1 VSAPRLLPGAAHFVV
16 IEDPAYA
23 PTGEGEHLYVQIEKE
38 GLNTDQVAEALA
50 KACGKRAMDVGY
62 AGRKD
67 RHAVAQQWFSIHF
80 GDEAQLAGLG
90 EHLRGDGRAT
100 VLAVSRHR
108 NKLRLGHLAGNRFR
122 LGIADADPA
131 LVGAGLDRL
140 VRDGIR
146 HRFGPQRFGV
156 GGATLRL
163 ACAWGP
169 GDLGAAVAAIVDPT
183 GLWRFGDPLPAGYRH
198 GPEGRVLGALRRR
211 EDDAR
216 GALHA
221 AGDQLRKLAA
231 SAAQSAVFNAVLDA
245 REAAGLLYRLRAG
258 DVAMLASG
266 APFVVAPAD
275 VDDVTRRAAPGLL
288 AVVPTGPLP
297 GESRLRPTPEIET
310 EERAWSAA
318 TGVDWSWFAGATPLA
333 SPGERR
339 PLLVTFRAPP
349 TLTMEADG
357 VCRIEMALPA
367 GCYATEV
374 LDQLGIEVPS
384 DRRG

>member
-1 VSAPRLLPGAAHFVV
+1 MNAPRLLPGAAHFIV

-23 PTGEGEHLYVQIEKE
+23 PLGEGEHLYVQIEKE
-38 GLNTDQVAEALA
+38 DLNTDQVAEALA

-80 GDEAQLAGLG
+80 GDEAQLSGLG
-90 EHLRGDGRAT
+90 EHLRGHGRAT

-131 LVGAGLDRL
+131 ILTAGLDRL
-140 VRDGIR
+140 ARDGIR
-146 HRFGPQRFGV
+146 HRFGPQRFGI

-163 ACAWGP
+163 AQAWGA
-169 GDLGAAVAAIVDPT
+169 GDHAAAVAAIVDPM
-183 GLWRFGDPLPAGYRH
+183 GAWRFGDPLPGGYRH

-211 EDDAR
+211 ENDAA
-216 GALHA
+216 GALAA

-231 SAAQSAVFNAVLDA
+231 SAAQSAIFNAVLDA
-245 REAAGLLYRLRAG
+245 RIEAGLLYRLRAG
-258 DVAMLASG
+258 DVAMLGSG
-266 APFVVAPAD
+266 APFVVAEAD
-275 VDDVTRRAAPGLL
+275 VIDVNRRAAPGLL

-297 GESRLRPTPEIET
+297 GESRLRPTSEIEA
-310 EERAWSAA
+310 EERRWSAA
-318 TGVDWSWFAGATPLA
+318 TGIDWDWFSGAGTLT

-339 PLLVTFRAPP
+339 PLLVSFRAPP
-349 TLTMEADG
+349 TVTVEDG
-357 VCRIEMALPA
+357 LCRIELALPA

-374 LDQLGIEVPS
+374 LDQIGVTVPA